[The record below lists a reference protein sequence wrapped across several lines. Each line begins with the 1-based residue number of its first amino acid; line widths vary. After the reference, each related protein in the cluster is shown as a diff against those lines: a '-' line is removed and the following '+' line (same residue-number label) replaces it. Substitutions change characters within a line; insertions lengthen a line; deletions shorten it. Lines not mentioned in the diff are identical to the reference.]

1 MNDYL
6 EVTVLGSGS
15 SGGVPKSDGDWG
27 RCDPE
32 EPRNR
37 RTRCSLAVRR
47 KSSEDLEIHTTLV
60 VDLSPEFR
68 LQAISAKLGRI
79 DAVLFSHDHADQTH
93 GIDDIRAFAYRQR
106 ARIPCWADADTAQS
120 LESRFGYIFNGVKD
134 YPPIADF
141 HHCPPHGEAF
151 DVKGPSG
158 AIPVLG
164 FDMDHGQLQAT
175 GFRFGDVAYASDVVG
190 LPDASK
196 ALLTDLDVFI
206 VDALRYTPH
215 PSHAH
220 LDLALQWIED
230 LKPRR
235 AVLTNLHGDMDY
247 QTLVRTLPPGVE
259 PAYDGLTIRS
269 SLSVTGV

>member
-1 MNDYL
+1 MSEFLD
-6 EVTVLGSGS
+6 VTILGSGA

-27 RCDPE
+27 RCDPL

-47 KSSEDLEIHTTLV
+47 KSSEPYEINTTLV

-68 LQAISAKLGRI
+68 QQAVGAELKRI

-106 ARIPCWADADTAQS
+106 SRIPCWAEAETIDS
-120 LESRFGYIFNGVKD
+120 LTGRFSYIFKGVKD
-134 YPPIADF
+134 YPAIAEF
-141 HHCPPHGEAF
+141 RECPSYGESF
-151 DVKGPSG
+151 EIHGPSG
-158 AIPVLG
+158 DIPVLG
-164 FDMDHGQLQAT
+164 YEMDHGQVRAT
-175 GFRFGDVAYASDVVG
+175 GYRFGDVAYSADVVG
-190 LPDASK
+190 LPETSK
-196 ALLTDLDVFI
+196 ALLRNLDVFI

-220 LDLALQWIED
+220 LDLALQWIEE
-230 LKPRR
+230 LKPQR
-235 AVLTNLHGDMDY
+235 AIVTNLHVDMDY
-247 QTLVRTLPPGVE
+247 QTLKRTLPAGVE

-269 SLSVTGV
+269 AL

>member
-1 MNDYL
+1 MSDFL
-6 EVTVLGSGS
+6 EFTILGSGA

-27 RCDPE
+27 RCDPN

-37 RTRCSLAVRR
+37 RTRCSMAVRR
-47 KSSEDLEIHTTLV
+47 KSLQVYDNETTLV

-68 LQAISAKLGRI
+68 QQAVAAEIKRI

-93 GIDDIRAFAYRQR
+93 GIDDIRAFAYRQKSR
-106 ARIPCWADADTAQS
+106 VACWADADATDS
-120 LESRFGYIFNGVKD
+120 LTGRFGYIFRSVKD
-134 YPPIADF
+134 YPAIADL
-141 HHCPPHGEAF
+141 HPCPQYGERF
-151 DVKGPSG
+151 QIEGPSG

-164 FDMDHGQLQAT
+164 YEMEHGQVRAT
-175 GFRFGDVAYASDVVG
+175 GFRFGDVAYSSDVVG

-196 ALLTDLDVFI
+196 ALLKNLDVFI

-220 LDLALQWIED
+220 LDLALQWIEE
-230 LKPRR
+230 LKPQR
-235 AVLTNLHGDMDY
+235 AVVTNLHVDMDY
-247 QTLVRTLPPGVE
+247 QTLLRTLPSGVE

-269 SLSVTGV
+269 SL